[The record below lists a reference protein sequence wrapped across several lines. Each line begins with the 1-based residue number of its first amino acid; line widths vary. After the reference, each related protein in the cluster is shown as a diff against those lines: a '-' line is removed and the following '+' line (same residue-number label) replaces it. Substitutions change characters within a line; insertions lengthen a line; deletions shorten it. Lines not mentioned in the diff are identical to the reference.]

1 MLQTQV
7 QLKRRNIRMRQREVA
22 RIPIDSIR
30 PNPYQPRRVFSQEA
44 LEELCQ
50 SIRQYGL
57 LQPIS
62 VRKAGNDVYELIAG
76 ERRLRACRM
85 AGMTTIDAL
94 VFSAYEQDSAVIAM
108 MENLQ
113 RENLHYMEEA
123 EGYQNLIRDHGLS
136 QEELARRLGKN
147 QSTIANKMRI
157 LKLPA
162 SVKALLLEHN
172 LTERHARSLLRLHD
186 EEMQIKIARVIVE
199 QSLNVKATE
208 ELVERTISRI
218 YGIEKE
224 ERPAANKVSAFVRDT
239 RLYVNSIK
247 TIVQQMQSAG
257 LQPAYDAQET
267 EKGLEIANRIY
278 ERHKVLTQM
287 LVFLGVD
294 PKTAREDACKMEHD
308 ISDETFEAMKRH
320 QAQSLEKT

>member
-147 QSTIANKMRI
+147 QSTISNKMRI

-267 EKGLEIANRIY
+267 EKGLEIR
-278 ERHKVLTQM
+278 LTI
-287 LVFLGVD
+287 
-294 PKTAREDACKMEHD
+294 PKR
-308 ISDETFEAMKRH
+308 S
-320 QAQSLEKT
+320 

>member
-1 MLQTQV
+1 MMLQTQV

-267 EKGLEIANRIY
+267 EKGLEIR
-278 ERHKVLTQM
+278 LTI
-287 LVFLGVD
+287 
-294 PKTAREDACKMEHD
+294 PKR
-308 ISDETFEAMKRH
+308 S
-320 QAQSLEKT
+320 

>member
-85 AGMTTIDAL
+85 AGMTPLDAL

-267 EKGLEIANRIY
+267 EKGLEIR
-278 ERHKVLTQM
+278 LTI
-287 LVFLGVD
+287 
-294 PKTAREDACKMEHD
+294 PKR
-308 ISDETFEAMKRH
+308 S
-320 QAQSLEKT
+320 

>member
-267 EKGLEIANRIY
+267 EKGLEIR
-278 ERHKVLTQM
+278 LTI
-287 LVFLGVD
+287 
-294 PKTAREDACKMEHD
+294 PKR
-308 ISDETFEAMKRH
+308 S
-320 QAQSLEKT
+320 